1 MIPADRVDAPSE
13 PVREIKIS
21 IMEEIRDSI
30 EADGLYQPIVVRPN
44 GNRFEVVAGFHRY
57 VALTTSGE
65 KMLPCVV
72 RECTRD
78 EGMLIS
84 IAENVQRNT
93 HLDPIREGQIFAD
106 LVEKGWTVDQIAFKI
121 GKKNLFYVT
130 DRLHVYEK
138 LHPKLQNR
146 VSKGHLS
153 FQNAKMLIG
162 HPLTKQLE
170 VAQKV
175 AAWRKERNFTPTQE
189 CRKCEM
195 HCPRS

>member
-1 MIPADRVDAPSE
+1 MIPADCVDPPSE
-13 PVREIKIS
+13 PVRQVKIS

-57 VALTTSGE
+57 VALTTSGQ

-72 RECTRD
+72 RECTHD
-78 EGMLIS
+78 EATLIS

-93 HLDPIREGQIFAD
+93 HLDPIREGQIFTELIERD
-106 LVEKGWTVDQIAFKI
+106 WTVEQIALKI
-121 GKKNLFYVT
+121 GKRNLTYVT
-130 DRLHVYEK
+130 DRIHVYEK

-153 FQNAKMLIG
+153 FQNAKMLSG
-162 HPLTKQLE
+162 HPLAKQLE
-170 VAQKV
+170 VAQKI
-175 AAWRKERNFTPTQE
+175 AAWRKERNSASMQE
-189 CRKCEM
+189 CRKCEI